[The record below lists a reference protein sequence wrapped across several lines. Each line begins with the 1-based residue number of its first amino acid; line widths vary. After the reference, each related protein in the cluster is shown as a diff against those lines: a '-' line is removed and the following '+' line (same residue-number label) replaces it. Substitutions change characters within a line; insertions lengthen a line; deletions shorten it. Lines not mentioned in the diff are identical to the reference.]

1 MKRILTRAL
10 LATTSLLCLVG
21 DLDFGAPLLIGFGRS
36 AQAFVG
42 APLTPFSGAGVA
54 RRTTRRIVAAE
65 AASTPPQQIVVVQ
78 PLPGPSM
85 ALGSAVSTLP
95 YGCTSLQTGGVE
107 YKRCGDDYYRA
118 AFQGNNLVYIVVPR
132 P

>member
-1 MKRILTRAL
+1 MKRILNSAL
-10 LATTSLLCLVG
+10 FATTGLLCLMA
-21 DLDFGAPLLIGFGRS
+21 DLDSAAPWLIGLGRS

-65 AASTPPQQIVVVQ
+65 AATMPPQQIVVIQ
-78 PLPGPSM
+78 QAPGATM
-85 ALGSAVSTLP
+85 ALGSAVATLP
-95 YGCTSLQTGGVE
+95 DGCTSLQTGGVQ

-118 AFQGNNLVYIVVPR
+118 TFQGNNLVYIVVPR